1 MQPTYYRVGK
11 YGTLVYLATA
21 RFKTDL
27 LSVHFAVPIKE
38 ETAQQ
43 NALAFSL
50 PQRGTVQYPTLAALN
65 RRLDYLYSTGI
76 SVGNRRLGD
85 MQSLS
90 LTADF
95 LGAKY
100 VEGGKGILAEV
111 VEMLAE
117 LLTRPLVD
125 EKGVFTSEYVAREKQ
140 QLAAAIR
147 SAKNSPRDCAAICY
161 RELLYAGEP
170 HALSLSGKEETL
182 AANTPEALWARHG
195 ALLTE
200 TAPVF
205 CYVGS
210 TPAAEVLSLLEG
222 KFATLGAAPAPY
234 RSALRPAGE
243 VREAEVTRACTQS
256 IVKLGFRADIA
267 ENDPL
272 LPALSV
278 FNELFGGSPASRL
291 FLNVREKQ
299 GLCYR
304 CSSALQKRKSTVTAT
319 AAVKEKN
326 ITVAKEAMLGEFS
339 ALQNGNF
346 TARELQIAKDAL
358 LNTYRSA
365 FDYPGSFSKF
375 YVSGFLSGS
384 DTTLG
389 EEKEKIARVTADDVL
404 AAGKRLALDA
414 VFCLRGE
421 VKE

>member
-1 MQPTYYRVGK
+1 MLDLRVSR
-11 YGTLVYLATA
+11 TRFRAVIA
-21 RFKTDL
+21 RL
-27 LSVHFAVPIKE
+27 
-38 ETAQQ
+38 
-43 NALAFSL
+43 
-50 PQRGTVQYPTLAALN
+50 
-65 RRLDYLYSTGI
+65 
-76 SVGNRRLGD
+76 
-85 MQSLS
+85 
-90 LTADF
+90 
-95 LGAKY
+95 
-100 VEGGKGILAEV
+100 
-111 VEMLAE
+111 
-117 LLTRPLVD
+117 
-125 EKGVFTSEYVAREKQ
+125 
-140 QLAAAIR
+140 
-147 SAKNSPRDCAAICY
+147 
-161 RELLYAGEP
+161 AGEP
-170 HALSLSGKEETL
+170 HALSLSGREETL
-182 AANTPEALWARHG
+182 AAITPEALWARHG

-234 RSALRPAGE
+234 RSVLRPAGE